1 MRDPKQGPATR
12 TKGSDETDL
21 FIGARLRFWRRI
33 LNVDS
38 KQLAKN
44 LNITYQQLQKY
55 EKGIN
60 RISAS
65 RLYKIS
71 QELHIPVSYFYQD
84 MDLIVQ
90 SAPGSEMKEVLNK
103 RMSAI
108 EFMATEV
115 AMELCRSFIAIRSL
129 YTKEAILRLTVSIAA
144 RDRVRQPHG

>member
-1 MRDPKQGPATR
+1 MSNSLHRSDMS
-12 TKGSDETDL
+12 TKGTDETDL

-33 LNVDS
+33 LNIDA

-55 EKGIN
+55 EKGVN

-65 RLYKIS
+65 RLYRIS
-71 QELHIPVSYFYQD
+71 KELHIPVSYFYQD

-90 SAPGSEMKEVLNK
+90 SPPTRDLQDILNK

-115 AMELCRSFIAIRSL
+115 AMELCKSFVAIRNL
-129 YTKEAILRLTVSIAA
+129 YTKEAILQLTASIAA
-144 RDRVRQPHG
+144 RDRSR